1 MILSPNFLWNF
12 IRNSIF
18 STVNILT
25 IAVLTSIVMNDTSID
40 SSEGLELAVFLENLK
55 TMPFLKVFEYDS
67 KSSSLQLKEI
77 PVI

>member
-1 MILSPNFLWNF
+1 
-12 IRNSIF
+12 
-18 STVNILT
+18 
-25 IAVLTSIVMNDTSID
+25 MNDTSID